1 MSKPDVEPPIERIRG
16 ELRAAAE
23 RARHQAP
30 EFPLHVPKQ
39 VELQPEIAPIVQ
51 TSAHAGAT
59 APGTVANL
67 SGVVQLG
74 QLSQFHGAAFVRNAY
89 LALLG
94 READETA
101 VKAQMA
107 LLGRGISKIEI
118 MGNLRWSAE
127 GRLKAVSVPGL
138 WPRYLLQKATHV
150 PILGYVLQL
159 AMGLAGLP
167 AIVRHQRAADALH
180 VTRAD
185 AIEHAT
191 HVLDARL
198 QNLAGEGA
206 RLRSD
211 HDALRVRTA
220 AAETALA
227 QLSEAIQATTGLAR
241 QSNHQML
248 GMNHWLASLRHSL
261 AEIERQAEG
270 KGRERAA
277 PLAGI
282 TDGLLAADANRSARL
297 DQWLEQF
304 AVGLPDAADVLD
316 LGGAT
321 DWLDRLSQRSL
332 SVSALR
338 SIGNPGPATGDRR
351 IAVCSDFGVA
361 LSRIADESLHGLSV
375 LEASAVARELPLM
388 DLLQFAFRVLR
399 PNAHIVVGLD
409 RGPLVLADLLNARQ
423 PLAIDVGLLE
433 AALLHGGFDRIKR
446 SEQDGVACVLARKS
460 SQHDGA

>member
-1 MSKPDVEPPIERIRG
+1 VSKSDVEPPIERIRG

-30 EFPLHVPKQ
+30 EFPRRVPKQ

-51 TSAHAGAT
+51 TDAHAGAT
-59 APGTVANL
+59 VQSTVANVT
-67 SGVVQLG
+67 GVVQLG

-101 VKAQMA
+101 VKTQMA

-127 GRLKAVSVPGL
+127 GRFKAVSVPGL

-185 AIEHAT
+185 AIEQAT
-191 HVLDARL
+191 HALDARL
-198 QNLAGEGA
+198 QSQAEEAA
-206 RLRSD
+206 RLRVD
-211 HDALRVRTA
+211 HDALQVRAA
-220 AAETALA
+220 AAESALA
-227 QLSEAIQATTGLAR
+227 QLSEAIQATSGLAR
-241 QSNHQML
+241 QSNQQML

-261 AEIERQAEG
+261 AEIERLAEC
-270 KGRERAA
+270 KGRERAV

-282 TDGLLAADANRSARL
+282 TDGLLAADASRSARL

-304 AVGLPDAADVLD
+304 RRRLARCGGCARPGWCRGLAGSIEPARRVGV
-316 LGGAT
+316 
-321 DWLDRLSQRSL
+321 
-332 SVSALR
+332 
-338 SIGNPGPATGDRR
+338 GPAQHRQSRPRRRRPSHRGVQRLRGGSVTHCRR
-351 IAVCSDFGVA
+351 IPAWTQRA
-361 LSRIADESLHGLSV
+361 
-375 LEASAVARELPLM
+375 
-388 DLLQFAFRVLR
+388 
-399 PNAHIVVGLD
+399 
-409 RGPLVLADLLNARQ
+409 
-423 PLAIDVGLLE
+423 
-433 AALLHGGFDRIKR
+433 GGFGRGR
-446 SEQDGVACVLARKS
+446 ASC
-460 SQHDGA
+460 H